1 LFFPRKNHLSEPIEH
16 TIGMIGFGDT
26 RVRIRCCQER
36 LPAGRLPFV
45 SVPADTRIRA
55 AVIREMRE
63 EIRRSRGQ
71 EVLFVGRLDEE
82 RFVREV
88 EVFARGS
95 AARVAAPAP
104 IFERGEIVIHNHPSG
119 RLLASDADVDVAS
132 QLAELGIGS
141 AIVDNEVG
149 EIYVL
154 VEPVT
159 TPRIVPI
166 DEDEVESILS
176 DAGPIARELPGFRR
190 RESQIEMARRVTAAL
205 NDEEILLAEAGT
217 GVGKSFA
224 YLVPAIQWA
233 RRNEGRI
240 VVATAT
246 INLQQQLVERDIPM
260 VQQAL
265 GTTVKAALVKGRGN
279 YLCPRRL
286 AEQRE
291 ESDLFEEGE
300 EYRAIADWAEKTET
314 GSRSELPFYVSDETW
329 SRVNSDTDSCSV
341 SRCPRRDRCFVL
353 RARMAA
359 AGAQIIVANH
369 HLLFSDLQIRR
380 AGLGWEGAAVLPV
393 FSRVVFDEAH
403 NIERAA
409 TSFFSESISR
419 HAIRRQTGRILRRRG
434 RRRFG
439 ILDRLRGL
447 GADPDALARVE
458 STIGELERVFDTL
471 NATLV
476 AFLVPE
482 TTWRRTENT
491 RQDLEVAAG
500 QELEDTRTDLVR
512 CIEALVRVYRGLD
525 DQVLDDPNV
534 GVLVG
539 TIRRLEA
546 LSSVLGRFIEEEIDP
561 ETVLWIERRGSGRG
575 ESWVSLVST
584 PLDIREIMRETV
596 YESQKTVVMTSAT
609 LAVNNSFS
617 FWGGSLGIPFED
629 ERVVS
634 AVHSSPFDY
643 EKRVVLGIPRDAPPP
658 DQDRYT
664 EYLLEFL
671 PRLIGR
677 VGGGAL
683 LLFTSYRQLEQVHRE
698 IAPVLEGR
706 GISCYRQGGEDRTR
720 LLELF
725 RSDVASVLFA
735 TDSFWEGIDAPG
747 STLRLVVVCRL
758 PFRVP
763 TDPVQ
768 KARSEAIEAGGG
780 NSFFDYSLPQAVIRL
795 KQGFGR
801 LMRRTDDYGAVVVTD
816 SRLVYKRYGTVFIN
830 SLPETRRIVGSGEE
844 VVDAV
849 WEFLGTL
856 ATAKKTASPE

>member
-1 LFFPRKNHLSEPIEH
+1 
-16 TIGMIGFGDT
+16 
-26 RVRIRCCQER
+26 
-36 LPAGRLPFV
+36 
-45 SVPADTRIRA
+45 
-55 AVIREMRE
+55 MRE
-63 EIRRSRGQ
+63 EIRASRGQ
-71 EVLFVGRLDEE
+71 EVLFVGRLDEN
-82 RFVREV
+82 RRVAEV

-95 AARVAAPAP
+95 AAMVAAPAE
-104 IFERGEIVIHNHPSG
+104 FCERGEIVIHNHPSG
-119 RLLASDADVDVAS
+119 NLLSSDADVEVAS
-132 QLAELGIGS
+132 RLAELGIGS
-141 AIVDNEVG
+141 AIVDNDVS

-154 VEPVT
+154 IEPVFAS
-159 TPRIVPI
+159 RVVPI
-166 DEDEVESILS
+166 DVERVLSFLS
-176 DAGPIARELPGFRR
+176 DEGPIARELPGYRR
-190 RESQIEMARRVTAAL
+190 RESQIEMARRVAGAL

-224 YLVPAIQWA
+224 YLVPAIEWA

-240 VVATAT
+240 VIATAT

-265 GTTVKAALVKGRGN
+265 GTTIRAALVKGRGN

-286 AEQRE
+286 AEQLE
-291 ESDLFEEGE
+291 EADLFEEGE
-300 EYRAIADWAEKTET
+300 EYRAIAEWVETTET
-314 GSRSELPFYVSDETW
+314 GSRSELPFYVSDESW

-341 SRCPRRDRCFVL
+341 SRCTRRERCFVL

-409 TSFFSESISR
+409 MSFFSESVSR
-419 HAIRRQTGRILRRRG
+419 FAIRRQTSRILRTRG

-439 ILDRLRGL
+439 VLDRLRGIA
-447 GADPDALARVE
+447 ADVDALARVE
-458 STIGELERVFDTL
+458 SAIGELDREIDKL
-471 NATLV
+471 NSTLV

-482 TTWRRTENT
+482 TTWRLTEAT
-491 RQDLEVAAG
+491 RRDLDVAAG
-500 QELEDTRTDLVR
+500 QELEDARTELVQ

-525 DQVLDDPNV
+525 DQVLEDPNV

-546 LSSVLGRFIEEEIDP
+546 LSAVLGRFIEDEPDP
-561 ETVLWIERRGSGRG
+561 DTVLWMERRGTSRG
-575 ESWVSLVST
+575 DSWVALVAT
-584 PLDIREIMRETV
+584 PLDIRSIMQETV

-609 LAVNNSFS
+609 LAINESFD
-617 FWGGSLGIPFED
+617 FWGGSLGLPFED
-629 ERVVS
+629 ERVVG
-634 AVHSSPFDY
+634 AVHASPFDY
-643 EKRVVLGIPRDAPPP
+643 ENRVLLAIPRDAPPP
-658 DQDRYT
+658 DQDRYN
-664 EYLLEFL
+664 EYLVEFL
-671 PRLIGR
+671 PRLVTR
-677 VGGGAL
+677 AGGGAL
-683 LLFTSYRQLEQVHRE
+683 LLFTSYRQLEQIHGE
-698 IAPVLEGR
+698 IAPILEGR
-706 GISCYRQGGEDRTR
+706 GISCYRQGGEDRAR

-768 KARSEAIEAGGG
+768 RARSEAIEGAGG
-780 NSFFDYSLPQAVIRL
+780 NSFFDYSLPQAVIKL

-801 LMRRTDDYGAVVVTD
+801 LMRRTDDYGAVVITD
-816 SRLVYKRYGTVFIN
+816 SRLVYKRYGSIFVD
-830 SLPETRRIVGSGEE
+830 SLPTTRRLVSSGEE
-844 VVDAV
+844 IVDAV
-849 WEFLGTL
+849 GEFLGGF
-856 ATAKKTASPE
+856 AR